1 MDDAALAQR
10 FGAIE
15 AQLKLISQ
23 HLGVEC
29 PPFAGA
35 AGDAGSAGV
44 AGAADGA
51 VPTEVLELAQAGKEI
66 QAISRLRQ
74 LTGMSLVEAKRIV
87 DGL

>member
-15 AQLKLISQ
+15 QQLKLISE

-35 AGDAGSAGV
+35 AGDGGV
-44 AGAADGA
+44 PA
-51 VPTEVLELAQAGKEI
+51 EVLELARGGKEI

-74 LTGMSLVEAKRIV
+74 LTGMTLVEAKRTV

>member
-15 AQLKLISQ
+15 QQLKVISE

-29 PPFAGA
+29 PPFAGT
-35 AGDAGSAGV
+35 AGDGDGGV
-44 AGAADGA
+44 PA
-51 VPTEVLELAQAGKEI
+51 EVLQLARGGKEI

-74 LTGMSLVEAKRIV
+74 LTGMSLVEAKRVV

>member
-15 AQLKLISQ
+15 QQLKLISE

-29 PPFAGA
+29 PPFAGT
-35 AGDAGSAGV
+35 AGDGDGV
-44 AGAADGA
+44 
-51 VPTEVLELAQAGKEI
+51 VPAEVLELARGGRET

-74 LTGMSLVEAKRIV
+74 LTGMTLVEAKRVV

>member
-15 AQLKLISQ
+15 AQLALISE
-23 HLGVEC
+23 HLGLGC
-29 PPFAGA
+29 PPFSGA
-35 AGDAGSAGV
+35 TGPTDG
-44 AGAADGA
+44 GA
-51 VPTEVLELAQAGKEI
+51 PPEVLELARGGKEM

-74 LTGMSLVEAKRIV
+74 LTGLSLVEAKRVV

>member
-15 AQLKLISQ
+15 QQLKVISE

-29 PPFAGA
+29 PPFAGT
-35 AGDAGSAGV
+35 AGDG
-44 AGAADGA
+44 DGA
-51 VPTEVLELAQAGKEI
+51 VPAEVLELARGGKEI
-66 QAISRLRQ
+66 QAIGRLRQ
-74 LTGMSLVEAKRIV
+74 LTGMTLVEAKRIV

>member
-1 MDDAALAQR
+1 MDDAALARR

-15 AQLKLISQ
+15 EQLKLISE
-23 HLGVEC
+23 HLGLAS

-35 AGDAGSAGV
+35 AGDG
-44 AGAADGA
+44 DGA
-51 VPTEVLELAQAGKEI
+51 VPADVLELARGGKET

-74 LTGMSLVEAKRIV
+74 LTGMSLLEAKRVV

>member
-1 MDDAALAQR
+1 MDDAALARR

-15 AQLKLISQ
+15 QQLKLISE

-29 PPFAGA
+29 PPFAGT
-35 AGDAGSAGV
+35 AGDG
-44 AGAADGA
+44 DGA
-51 VPTEVLELAQAGKEI
+51 VPAEVLELARGGKEI

-74 LTGMSLVEAKRIV
+74 LTGMTLVEAKRIV

>member
-15 AQLKLISQ
+15 EQLRLISQ
-23 HLGVEC
+23 HLGVDC

-35 AGDAGSAGV
+35 AGA
-44 AGAADGA
+44 AGAGDGAAGA
-51 VPTEVLELAQAGKEI
+51 VPTEVLELARAGKEI
-66 QAISRLRQ
+66 QAISCLRQ

>member
-15 AQLKLISQ
+15 QQLKLISDQ
-23 HLGVEC
+23 LGIAC

-35 AGDAGSAGV
+35 AGDAGGDGGV
-44 AGAADGA
+44 PA
-51 VPTEVLELAQAGKEI
+51 EVLELARGGKEI

>member
-15 AQLKLISQ
+15 EQLKLISQ
-23 HLGVEC
+23 HLGVDC

-35 AGDAGSAGV
+35 AGAAGDGD
-44 AGAADGA
+44 AGAAGGT

-74 LTGMSLVEAKRIV
+74 LTGMTLVEAKRIV

>member
-15 AQLKLISQ
+15 EQLKLISQ
-23 HLGVEC
+23 HLGVDC

-35 AGDAGSAGV
+35 AGAAGDGD
-44 AGAADGA
+44 AGAAGGT

-74 LTGMSLVEAKRIV
+74 LTGMSLVEAKRSV

>member
-15 AQLKLISQ
+15 EQLKLISQ

-35 AGDAGSAGV
+35 

>member
-15 AQLKLISQ
+15 QQLKVISE

-35 AGDAGSAGV
+35 AGDGDGGV
-44 AGAADGA
+44 PA
-51 VPTEVLELAQAGKEI
+51 EVHELARGGKEI

-74 LTGMSLVEAKRIV
+74 LTGMTLVEAKRVV